1 MKILSKKEPRTPL
14 ARLVLFM
21 VCLSIAGTFVAGTH
35 YVMID
40 RPAQEYAAHP
50 PTNMQM
56 KLTNCHKVGGDALFA
71 GFLALFTLGNCVGGE
86 YDGVGYL
93 CCNG

>member
-1 MKILSKKEPRTPL
+1 MKISSKKEPRTPL

-50 PTNMQM
+50 PTNLHMD
-56 KLTNCHKVGGDALFA
+56 LTNCNNVGSDWFA
-71 GFLALFTLGNCVGGE
+71 GVLALFTFGQCVAGQV
-86 YDGVGYL
+86 DGVGYL
-93 CCNG
+93 CCTG